1 VVTAGRTYLEVV
13 MRMLLKAVLDTE
25 TINERMIER
34 LRTGARGEGLAR
46 WRELVQP
53 EAFYFFPEDGQRA
66 FLAVFDLADS
76 SQIAAITEPLLLRG
90 KAKITLTPCM
100 TVEDAEK
107 GVDDAARWMAATQG
121 QSTQ

>member
-1 VVTAGRTYLEVV
+1 

-25 TINERMIER
+25 TINERINER
-34 LRTGARGEGLAR
+34 LRDGASAQTLDRV
-46 WRELVQP
+46 RELLQP

-66 FLAVFDLADS
+66 FFAVFDLADP
-76 SQIAAITEPLLLRG
+76 SQIPVITEPLLMRG

-107 GVDDAARWMAATQG
+107 GVEEAARWLAATQG
-121 QSTQ
+121 QPAQ